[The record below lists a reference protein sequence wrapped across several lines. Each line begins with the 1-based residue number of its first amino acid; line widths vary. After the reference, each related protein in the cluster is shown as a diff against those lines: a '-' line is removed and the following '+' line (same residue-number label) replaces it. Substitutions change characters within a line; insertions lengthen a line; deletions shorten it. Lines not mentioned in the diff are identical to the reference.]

1 MAEIFKPIV
10 VDRII
15 FTLVN
20 KGMLGPKSFHQ
31 ESGGMFLTE
40 EGRRTF
46 VEEYDKRMGTVVDVR
61 ELQKEVSYRRL
72 VRVELYKLEKH
83 LLGEKRYEPY
93 VSRW

>member
-1 MAEIFKPIV
+1 
-10 VDRII
+10 
-15 FTLVN
+15 
-20 KGMLGPKSFHQ
+20 
-31 ESGGMFLTE
+31 
-40 EGRRTF
+40 
-46 VEEYDKRMGTVVDVR
+46 MGTVVDVR